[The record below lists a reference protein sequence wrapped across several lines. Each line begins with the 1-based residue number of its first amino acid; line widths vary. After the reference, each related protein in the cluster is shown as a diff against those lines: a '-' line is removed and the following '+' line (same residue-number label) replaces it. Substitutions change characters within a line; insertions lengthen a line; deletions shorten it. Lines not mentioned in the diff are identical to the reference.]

1 MLGFQVDL
9 TPESWHLKALQEHAM
24 EQFVDQPAAVRNGEA
39 IDVEQLE
46 AYLREHL
53 PNRLGPIQVQQ
64 FPSGFSNLTYLV
76 RVGERELVLRRPPF
90 GANIR
95 GGHDMQREYR
105 ILSGL
110 ITAYPKVPRPL
121 LYCDDVAVLG
131 APFYVMERVEGV
143 ILRTKL
149 PPQLDLGPKQMRRT
163 CLALIDTLVELHR
176 FPYAA
181 AGLGDLG
188 KPDGYTARQVR
199 GWTERYA
206 NARTDEI
213 AAMEQVAAWL
223 AANLPTTTDAALI
236 HNDYKYDNVVLDPGD
251 LGRILAV
258 LDWEMATLGD
268 PLTDVGTALAY
279 WAEPSD
285 PAPLRM
291 FGVTA
296 LPGNM
301 NRQEWVEHYAE
312 RSDRDVSNMLFYY
325 VYGLFKNGVI
335 VQQIYTRYR
344 NGATQDPRF
353 ANLLELVRACGDMAV
368 RAIERGRISNLYS

>member
-1 MLGFQVDL
+1 
-9 TPESWHLKALQEHAM
+9 M
-24 EQFVDQPAAVRNGEA
+24 EQFVDQPTAVRNGEA
-39 IDVEQLE
+39 LDVAQLE

-53 PNRLGPIQVQQ
+53 PGVAGPVEVQQ
-64 FPSGFSNLTYLV
+64 FPSGFSNLTYLL

-110 ITAYPKVPRPL
+110 RTAYPKVPRPL
-121 LYCDDVAVLG
+121 LRCDDVAVIG
-131 APFYVMERVEGV
+131 APFYVMERVQGV
-143 ILRTKL
+143 ILRTKV
-149 PPQLDLGPKQMRRT
+149 PRGLDLGPEHMHRT
-163 CLALIDTLVELHR
+163 CLALIRTLVELHQ
-176 FPYAA
+176 FDYHA
-181 AGLGDLG
+181 AGLSDLG

-213 AAMEQVAAWL
+213 PAMEQVAAWL
-223 AANLPTTTDAALI
+223 VANVPATTGAALI
-236 HNDYKYDNVVLDPGD
+236 HNDYKYDNVVLDPHD
-251 LGRILAV
+251 LSCILAV

-296 LPGNM
+296 LPGNL

-312 RSDRDVSNMLFYY
+312 RSGRDVSNMLFYY

-335 VQQIYTRYR
+335 VQQIYARYR
-344 NGATQDPRF
+344 KGTTQDPRF
-353 ANLLELVRACGDMAV
+353 VNLIELVRVCGDMAV
-368 RAIERGRISNLYS
+368 RAIERGRISALF

>member
-1 MLGFQVDL
+1 
-9 TPESWHLKALQEHAM
+9 M

-39 IDVEQLE
+39 LDVERLE
-46 AYLREHL
+46 AYLHEHL
-53 PNRLGPIQVQQ
+53 PDVTGSIEVQQ
-64 FPSGFSNLTYLV
+64 FPSGFSNLTYLLS
-76 RVGERELVLRRPPF
+76 VGERELVLRRPPF

-121 LYCDDVAVLG
+121 LFCDDMAVLG
-131 APFYVMERVEGV
+131 APFYVMERVQGV
-143 ILRTKL
+143 ILRIKL
-149 PPQLDLGPKQMRRT
+149 PRGLDFGPKQMRRT
-163 CLALIDTLVELHR
+163 CLALIDTLVELHQ
-176 FPYAA
+176 FNYHA

-188 KPDGYTARQVR
+188 KPNNYTARQVR

-213 AAMEQVAAWL
+213 ATMEQAAAWL
-223 AANLPTTTDAALI
+223 ATNLPATTDAALI
-236 HNDYKYDNVVLDPGD
+236 HNDYKYDNVVLDPDD

-285 PAPLRM
+285 PPPLRM

-296 LPGNM
+296 LPGNL

-312 RSDRDVSNMLFYY
+312 RSGRDVSNILFFY

-335 VQQIYTRYR
+335 VQQIYARYR
-344 NGATQDPRF
+344 KGATQDPRF
-353 ANLLELVRACGDMAV
+353 ANLIELVRVCGDMAV
-368 RAIERGRISNLYS
+368 RAIERGRISNLFS

>member
-1 MLGFQVDL
+1 
-9 TPESWHLKALQEHAM
+9 M
-24 EQFVDQPAAVRNGEA
+24 EQFLDQPVAVRDGEA
-39 IDVEQLE
+39 LDVGRLE

-53 PNRLGPIQVQQ
+53 PHVPGSIEVQQ
-64 FPSGFSNLTYLV
+64 FPSGFSNLTYLL
-76 RVGERELVLRRPPF
+76 RIGERQLVLRRPPF

-121 LYCDDVAVLG
+121 LYCDDVAVIG
-131 APFYVMERVEGV
+131 APFYVMERVQGV
-143 ILRTKL
+143 ILRTKV
-149 PPQLDLGPKQMRRT
+149 PRGLDLGPEQMRRT
-163 CLALIDTLVELHR
+163 CLSLVDTLVELHQ
-176 FPYAA
+176 FDYAA
-181 AGLGDLG
+181 AGLGDVG
-188 KPDGYTARQVR
+188 KPEGYTARQVR

-213 AAMEQVAAWL
+213 DAMEQAAAWL
-223 AANLPTTTDAALI
+223 AANGPATTAAALI
-236 HNDYKYDNVVLDPGD
+236 HNDYKYDNVVLDPVD

-268 PLTDVGTALAY
+268 PLTDLGTALAY

-296 LPGNM
+296 LPGNL
-301 NRQEWVEHYAE
+301 NRQEWVEHYAKQ
-312 RSDRDVSNMLFYY
+312 SGRDVSSVLFYY

-335 VQQIYTRYR
+335 VQQIYARYR

-353 ANLLELVRACGDMAV
+353 ANLVELVRVCGDMAV
-368 RAIERGRISNLYS
+368 RAIERGRISALF

>member
-1 MLGFQVDL
+1 
-9 TPESWHLKALQEHAM
+9 M
-24 EQFVDQPAAVRNGEA
+24 EQFLDQPASVRQGEA
-39 IDVEQLE
+39 LHVEHLE

-53 PNRLGPIQVQQ
+53 PNYSGSIGVQQ
-64 FPSGFSNLTYLV
+64 FPRGFSNLTYLL

-105 ILSGL
+105 ILGGL
-110 ITAYPKVPRPL
+110 ITTYPKVPRPL
-121 LYCDDVAVLG
+121 LYCDDAAVLG
-131 APFYVMERVEGV
+131 TPFYVMERVQGV
-143 ILRTKL
+143 ILRAKV
-149 PPQLDLGPKQMRRT
+149 PRGLDLGADQMRRT
-163 CLALIDTLVELHR
+163 CLSLIDTLVELHR
-176 FPYAA
+176 FDYHA
-181 AGLGDLG
+181 AGLSDLG

-213 AAMEQVAAWL
+213 DAMEQAAAWL
-223 AANLPTTTDAALI
+223 AANIPPTSDAALI
-236 HNDYKYDNVVLDPGD
+236 HNDYKYDNVVLDHQD
-251 LGRILAV
+251 LSRILAV

-296 LPGNM
+296 LPGNLS
-301 NRQEWVEHYAE
+301 RQEWIEHYAE
-312 RSDRDVSNMLFYY
+312 RSGRDVSNLLFYY

-335 VQQIYTRYR
+335 VQQIYARYR
-344 NGATQDPRF
+344 KGATQDPRF
-353 ANLLELVRACGDMAV
+353 ANLIELVRVCGDMAV
-368 RAIERGRISNLYS
+368 RAIERGRISGLFQ

>member
-1 MLGFQVDL
+1 M
-9 TPESWHLKALQEHAM
+9 K
-24 EQFVDQPAAVRNGEA
+24 QFVDQPAAVRDGEA
-39 IDVEQLE
+39 PDVARLTL
-46 AYLREHL
+46 YLREHL
-53 PNRLGPIQVQQ
+53 PDVTGSIQVQQ
-64 FPSGFSNLTYLV
+64 FPSGFSNLTYLL

-121 LYCDDVAVLG
+121 VYCDDMAVLG
-131 APFYVMERVEGV
+131 APFYIMERVEGV

-149 PPQLDLGPKQMRRT
+149 PRGLDLGSEQMRRT

-176 FPYAA
+176 FDYHA
-181 AGLGDLG
+181 AGLSDLG
-188 KPDGYTARQVR
+188 KPDGYTARQVK

-213 AAMEQVAAWL
+213 PAMEQAAAWL
-223 AANLPTTTDAALI
+223 AANIPPNTDAALI
-236 HNDYKYDNVVLDPGD
+236 HNDYKYDNVVLDPHD
-251 LGRILAV
+251 LGRIVAV

-296 LPGNM
+296 LPGNL
-301 NRQEWVEHYAE
+301 NRQEWVEHYTE
-312 RSDRDVSNMLFYY
+312 QSGRDVSNILFYY

-335 VQQIYTRYR
+335 VQQIYARYR
-344 NGATQDPRF
+344 KGATQDPRF
-353 ANLLELVRACGDMAV
+353 ANLIELVRVCGDMAM
-368 RAIERGRISNLYS
+368 RAIEHGRISALFG